1 MIFKCESCFRFSFT
15 FWWLFFLQT
24 EYFSQW
30 TDRWQFFGWVNGYA
44 ALFDEQILRK
54 KDTRYQLKLTISG
67 IRTPIICWL
76 SFYFTPGLFE
86 KFIKIILESHQL
98 NPKKIQNQ
106 SKLSKKKPIFK
117 TFKFDVWRENVG
129 WYISYA
135 NFMIDAYYITHKF
148 CYLTLNSSQFSEI
161 ASRLLSVTF
170 PQPFNLKVLSLFRF
184 FTRLSTALSF
194 TSLHSDRSIASRE
207 GQFSVNDLMP
217 VSVTPLHL
225 AK

>member
-1 MIFKCESCFRFSFT
+1 MWKLFSILIFVLVAVFPPNRILFAVNGSMTIFWLGQWLRCT
-15 FWWLFFLQT
+15 FWWTNSEKKRHKVSAKINNFWDSNPDHLLIELLFHTWVIWKIYKNYSWIPSIKSQKNSKSIQT
-24 EYFSQW
+24 FQ
-30 TDRWQFFGWVNGYA
+30 
-44 ALFDEQILRK
+44 
-54 KDTRYQLKLTISG
+54 
-67 IRTPIICWL
+67 
-76 SFYFTPGLFE
+76 
-86 KFIKIILESHQL
+86 
-98 NPKKIQNQ
+98 
-106 SKLSKKKPIFK
+106 KKPIFK

-135 NFMIDAYYITHKF
+135 NLMIDAYYITHKF